1 MKNIFI
7 SLFIIISLTYCAKP
21 PTIEK
26 IKQIIPDTPSVVKK
40 DKNTNLSFKRLS
52 STPTKI
58 ENSKLTVNFEDN
70 YQTLE
75 HQLTIVPE
83 NLQNGYYISG
93 WSFSTDSEGIELSD
107 ISNTCELVDASNG
120 KSTKKDCMAQIE
132 KNGNTIKLSYECEIY
147 NTDKLIITYKYKKTK
162 KSKQIL
168 FKAEPIIIPIIN
180 DSINCDYKFK
190 IPKGYIN
197 LGLQNNILKKES
209 DIVYSFNGKCPS
221 EETYEIIRYSP
232 EEVTWDADIQLTLQ
246 SSEVLSNEINLVF
259 PRYYKGGKLKNDKY
273 TITDT
278 NNGNYDENNIID
290 KDDQTKYNIIIPA
303 PNNNNL
309 GVELRTSFTNKLTN
323 QFNVYLPE
331 KYYNI
336 DLTKIPQK
344 IQDKAKEV
352 IKEKSDFPNYYKLG
366 KFVDSYMTYDISY
379 TGKKMTLEEIYEGKI
394 GVWDHY
400 TLLYNAMLNSIGIK
414 TLFIVGWAFDQDQTS
429 GNNFTVGH
437 AWTAALI
444 DNKWKELDVT
454 WDLLEGI
461 SAGHIYKNF
470 GVDAYSYKTQTSQDT
485 EMHFE
490 NNPSIK
496 MNKIIQSFKDD
507 EKGEKTDDI
516 KVKIDEI
523 NEKTD
528 DIKEK
533 TDDIKEKTSNI
544 KEKIDDIKE
553 KTNDIKEKTNDIM
566 EKADDIKEKT
576 NDIKEK
582 TDEKK
587 TDTYVAQKPD
597 ENDDDI
603 PIIRRS
609 EGYCLKSS
617 LLLLG
622 IFFLF

>member
-58 ENSKLTVNFEDN
+58 ENSKLTVN
-70 YQTLE
+70 LE

-132 KNGNTIKLSYECEIY
+132 KNGNTIKLSYECEMY
-147 NTDKLIITYKYKKTK
+147 NTDKLIVTYKYKKTK

-180 DSINCDYKFK
+180 DSINCDYKF
-190 IPKGYIN
+190 
-197 LGLQNNILKKES
+197 
-209 DIVYSFNGKCPS
+209 
-221 EETYEIIRYSP
+221 SP

-485 EMHFE
+485 EIHFE